1 MFNNSGK
8 NEEPRLESINDIMT
22 SNSAIVGLKYR
33 LPSEFFE
40 KVLEC
45 EVNLKEKF
53 DPKIFFDLIN
63 YYSQAIE
70 YYESI
75 NDPKFIIYNQ
85 ALSFLFEQP
94 EAKKFMEGKDLAKE
108 FRKKEIMKKFKQCD
122 KIVTEEKVKSFVENR
137 TNEEKIKKSIDTL
150 YNGDMDKQKNNFWK
164 KMEEKRL
171 KYQNKKVEKEK
182 SKILENSNNEKE
194 KEKENKENINSIN
207 NDKENNKNDNNNNN
221 NKSDNADKGNNE
233 KGEKINDDEFNLG
246 DDKKLLD
253 LENDGEEQEEIS
265 DIDFNIDDV
274 VELINIAKKESKDTN
289 DNKGN
294 KENKENKDNKE
305 DNKANNN
312 DNNIKDK
319 NEDIEEEQKSKS
331 SKNTYTVK
339 QSIKL
344 TNKTRLFEKLKD
356 NFNVYFDGYYEYYM
370 KNVIDT
376 IIKDFEDNEEGVT
389 KQVCDFG
396 VNYLNQIKDMEYL
409 LDNKD
414 TEESYRKE
422 LGNIIKQLTE
432 ERQSAVEKIISD
444 NEAKIKKIGN
454 KYAVNNSLLKE
465 KFKLDTTKLINSFIF
480 K

>member
-8 NEEPRLESINDIMT
+8 NEEPRLETINDIMT
-22 SNSAIVGLKYR
+22 SNSAIVALKYR

-45 EVNLKEKF
+45 EVSLKEKF

-85 ALSFLFEQP
+85 ALSFVFEQP

-108 FRKKEIMKKFKQCD
+108 FRKKEIMKKFKQCE
-122 KIVTEEKVKSFVENR
+122 KIITEEKVKSFLENR
-137 TNEEKIKKSIDTL
+137 TNEENIKKSIDTL
-150 YNGDMDKQKNNFWK
+150 YNGDMDKQKNNFRK

-182 SKILENSNNEKE
+182 SKNMENSNNEKE
-194 KEKENKENINSIN
+194 KENKENVNSIN
-207 NDKENNKNDNNNNN
+207 NDKENNKNDNNNN
-221 NKSDNADKGNNE
+221 KSGNADKGNNE
-233 KGEKINDDEFNLG
+233 KEEKINDDEFNLG
-246 DDKKLLD
+246 DNKKLLE

-265 DIDFNIDDV
+265 DIDFNIDEV
-274 VELINIAKKESKDTN
+274 VELINIAKKESKDAN

-294 KENKENKDNKE
+294 KENKDNKE
-305 DNKANNN
+305 DKKVTSN
-312 DNNIKDK
+312 DNNIEEK
-319 NEDIEEEQKSKS
+319 NEDIKEEQKSKS

-339 QSIKL
+339 PTIKL
-344 TNKTRLFEKLKD
+344 TNKTRFFEKLKD

-389 KQVCDFG
+389 KQVCDSG

-432 ERQSAVEKIISD
+432 ERQSVVDKIISE
-444 NEAKIKKIGN
+444 NEEKIKKIGN
-454 KYAVNNSLLKE
+454 KYSVNNSLLKE

>member
-8 NEEPRLESINDIMT
+8 NEEPRLETINDIMT
-22 SNSAIVGLKYR
+22 SNSAIVSLKYK

-85 ALSFLFEQP
+85 ALSFVFEQP

-108 FRKKEIMKKFKQCD
+108 FRKKEIMKKFKQCE
-122 KIVTEEKVKSFVENR
+122 KIVTEEKVKSFLENR
-137 TNEEKIKKSIDTL
+137 TNEENIKKSIDTL
-150 YNGDMDKQKNNFWK
+150 YNGDMDKQKNNFRK

-182 SKILENSNNEKE
+182 SKNMENSNNEKE
-194 KEKENKENINSIN
+194 KENKENVNSIN
-207 NDKENNKNDNNNNN
+207 NDKENNKNDNNNN
-221 NKSDNADKGNNE
+221 KSGNADKGNNE
-233 KGEKINDDEFNLG
+233 KEEKINDDEFNLG
-246 DDKKLLD
+246 DNKKLLE

-265 DIDFNIDDV
+265 DIDFNIDEV
-274 VELINIAKKESKDTN
+274 VELINIAKKESKDAN

-294 KENKENKDNKE
+294 KENKDNKE
-305 DNKANNN
+305 DKKVTSN
-312 DNNIKDK
+312 DNNIEEK
-319 NEDIEEEQKSKS
+319 NEDIKEEQKSKS

-339 QSIKL
+339 PTVKL
-344 TNKTRLFEKLKD
+344 TNKTRFFEKLKD

-389 KQVCDFG
+389 KQVCDSG

-432 ERQSAVEKIISD
+432 ERQSVVDKIISE
-444 NEAKIKKIGN
+444 NEEKIKKIGN
-454 KYAVNNSLLKE
+454 KYSVNNSLLKE

>member
-8 NEEPRLESINDIMT
+8 NEEPRLQTINDIMT
-22 SNSAIVGLKYR
+22 SNSAIASLKYK
-33 LPSEFFE
+33 LPSEFFQ
-40 KVLEC
+40 KVLDC
-45 EVNLKEKF
+45 EVSLKEKF

-63 YYSQAIE
+63 YYSKAIE

-75 NDPKFIIYNQ
+75 NDPKFLIYNQ

-108 FRKKEIMKKFKQCD
+108 FRKKELMKKFKQCE
-122 KIVTEEKVKSFVENR
+122 KIVTEEKVKTFMEKR
-137 TNEEKIKKSIDTL
+137 TNEENIKKSIDTL
-150 YNGDMDKQKNNFWK
+150 YNGDMDKQKNNFKK

-171 KYQNKKVEKEK
+171 KYQNKKVEKEN
-182 SKILENSNNEKE
+182 SRNLENTNKE
-194 KEKENKENINSIN
+194 NEKENKENVNSIN
-207 NDKENNKNDNNNNN
+207 NDKEINKNDNDNS
-221 NKSDNADKGNNE
+221 NKDDNTDKYNE
-233 KGEKINDDEFNLG
+233 SKETKINDDEFKLG
-246 DDKKLLD
+246 EDKELMD
-253 LENDGEEQEEIS
+253 LENEGEEQEEIS

-274 VELINIAKKESKDTN
+274 VELMNIAKKESKDNN
-289 DNKGN
+289 DIKD
-294 KENKENKDNKE
+294 KKENKDGGE
-305 DNKANNN
+305 DNKVTNNN
-312 DNNIKDK
+312 INIKDK
-319 NEDIEEEQKSKS
+319 DKNEGIKEEIKSKS
-331 SKNTYTVK
+331 SNNTYTVK
-339 QSIKL
+339 PTIKL
-344 TNKTRLFEKLKD
+344 TNKTRFFEKLKD

-376 IIKDFEDNEEGVT
+376 IIKDFEDNETEVT
-389 KQVCDFG
+389 KQVCDSG
-396 VNYLNQIKDMEYL
+396 INYLNQIKDMEYL

-432 ERQSAVEKIISD
+432 ERQSVVDKIISE
-444 NEAKIKKIGN
+444 NESKIKKIGK

>member
-8 NEEPRLESINDIMT
+8 NEEPRLQTINDIMT
-22 SNSAIVGLKYR
+22 SNSAIAALKYR

-40 KVLEC
+40 KVLDC
-45 EVNLKEKF
+45 EVSLKEKF
-53 DPKIFFDLIN
+53 DPKIFFELIN
-63 YYSQAIE
+63 YYSKAIE

-75 NDPKFIIYNQ
+75 NDPKFLIYNQ
-85 ALSFLFEQP
+85 ALNFLFEQP

-108 FRKKEIMKKFKQCD
+108 FRKKEIMKKFKQCE
-122 KIVTEEKVKSFVENR
+122 KIVTEEKVKSFMEKR
-137 TNEEKIKKSIDTL
+137 TNEENIKKSIDTL
-150 YNGDMDKQKNNFWK
+150 YNGDMDKQKNNFKK

-171 KYQNKKVEKEK
+171 KYQNKKVEKEN
-182 SKILENSNNEKE
+182 SKNLENSNNE

-207 NDKENNKNDNNNNN
+207 NDKESNKNDNYN
-221 NKSDNADKGNNE
+221 NKSENDDKGNE
-233 KGEKINDDEFNLG
+233 LKEPKINDDEFKLG
-246 DDKKLLD
+246 EDKELME

-274 VELINIAKKESKDTN
+274 VELINIAKKESKDN
-289 DNKGN
+289 IDNKGK
-294 KENKENKDNKE
+294 KEDKENKDSGE
-305 DNKANNN
+305 DNKVTNN
-312 DNNIKDK
+312 NNIKDK
-319 NEDIEEEQKSKS
+319 DKDKNKDIKEEQKSKS
-331 SKNTYTVK
+331 SNNTYSLK

-344 TNKTRLFEKLKD
+344 TNKTRFFEKLKD

-376 IIKDFEDNEEGVT
+376 IIKDFEDNEAEVT
-389 KQVCDFG
+389 KQVCDSG

-432 ERQSAVEKIISD
+432 ERQSIVDKIISE

-454 KYAVNNSLLKE
+454 KYSVNNSILKE